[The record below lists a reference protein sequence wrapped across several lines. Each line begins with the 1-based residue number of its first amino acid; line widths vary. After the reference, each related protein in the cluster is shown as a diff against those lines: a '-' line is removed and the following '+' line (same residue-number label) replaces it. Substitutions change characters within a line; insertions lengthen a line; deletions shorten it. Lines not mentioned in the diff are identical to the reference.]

1 MPSQALYL
9 ACLCFSLCFRFVEG
23 ANPNAIRCVGDPSD
37 PVGDPSDPVSDD
49 DVVDVFGDS
58 LIFYT

>member
-1 MPSQALYL
+1 MPSQALAL
-9 ACLCFSLCFRFVEG
+9 ACLCFRFVEG

-37 PVGDPSDPVSDD
+37 PVGDPVGDPSDDVDVD
-49 DVVDVFGDS
+49 DVVGDS